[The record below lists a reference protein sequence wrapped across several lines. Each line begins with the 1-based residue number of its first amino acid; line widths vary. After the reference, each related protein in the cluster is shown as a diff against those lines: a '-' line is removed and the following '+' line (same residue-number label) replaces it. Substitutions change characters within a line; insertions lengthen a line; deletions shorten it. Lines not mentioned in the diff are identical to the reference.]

1 MPPDLRKFANLLI
14 LIEKMPTKKSFLR
27 IFFWLLLS
35 GLSVTLVTLGGM
47 YLYLSPKLPSVE
59 TLKQVKLQT
68 PLRVYSRDNKLIGE
82 FGEQRRTPLTFEQ
95 IPPLFINALLAAEDA
110 EFYEH
115 HGVSFKGLVRAGSQI
130 LKTGQIQSGGSTIT
144 MQLARDFFL
153 TRKQVFSRKFNE
165 ILLSLQI
172 ERQLTKEEILEL
184 FCNKMF
190 FGNRAYGLQ
199 AAAQIYYGKN
209 ADQLTVAQLA
219 TIVGSLKAP
228 SAYNVIANPQRAL
241 IRRNWILGRMLELE
255 YIDQTTYDASI
266 PEPIETTYHG
276 LTLDLYAPYV
286 AEVARKEAVDR
297 FGDAAYNDGYRVY
310 TTVDSTLQAS
320 AQTAVITGLLG
331 YDKRHGYRGPEQR
344 FEASTNPEFSD
355 WRDKL
360 RSITT
365 LGGLQAAAVTEVAEQ
380 SIKAIT
386 DSGEIIELGWAQGLS
401 SARPYIN
408 EDRRGPAPKNAEEIL
423 QYGDVIRL
431 AQADDGLWHL
441 SQIPIVQATLVAL
454 DPEDGAIRS
463 LVGGFDFRQ
472 SHFNRAVQG
481 TRQPG
486 SSFKPFFYTAALENG
501 FTPASIINDA
511 PIVIENTA
519 TGVTWRPEN
528 DGGAFSGPIRLRE
541 ALYRS
546 RNLVS
551 IRILRSLGIQT
562 ALDSIGRFGFDASQF
577 PRDLTLALG
586 THALTPLQMAT
597 GYATFANGGYKVDAH
612 LVTHIEDENGD
623 IAYQANPLRVC
634 RECERADIA
643 RKALMPEPDP
653 LPELSAEL
661 DYSPFEQLP
670 AEAEDI
676 VSAMPID
683 ATPYA
688 PRILD
693 ERVAYLIDSMLRD
706 VIVRGTG
713 RLARQLERSDIAGK
727 TGTTNGP
734 RDTWFAGYSPDIVA
748 ISWVGFD
755 QNTLL
760 GRAEYG
766 FSGPLPIWI
775 EFMRTALAGLPEK
788 SFSQPDGI
796 ITVRINPETGLRAE
810 PGDPD
815 AVFEFFLEENAPS
828 VMAGS
833 GADSFMPDEALPDE
847 LF

>member
-47 YLYLSPKLPSVE
+47 YLYLSPKLPPVE

-153 TRKQVFSRKFNE
+153 SRKQVFSRKFNE

-172 ERQLTKEEILEL
+172 EQELTKEEILEL

-228 SAYNVIANPQRAL
+228 SAYNAIANPRRAL
-241 IRRNWILGRMLELE
+241 IRRDWIIGRMLELD
-255 YIDQTTYDASI
+255 YIDQATHDAAI
-266 PEPIETTYHG
+266 QEPIETTYHG

-286 AEVARKEAVDR
+286 AEVARKEVVDR

-310 TTVDSTLQAS
+310 TTVDSRLQAS

-344 FEASTNPEFSD
+344 FEASTSPDFSD
-355 WRDKL
+355 WREQL

-365 LGGLQAAAVTEVAEQ
+365 LGGLPAAAVIEVAEQ
-380 SIKAIT
+380 SVKVLT
-386 DSGEIIELGWAQGLS
+386 GSGEIIELGWDQGLS
-401 SARPYIN
+401 SARPYID
-408 EDRRGPAPKNAEEIL
+408 EDRRGPAPKTAGEVL
-423 QYGDVIRL
+423 AYGDVVRL
-431 AQADDGLWHL
+431 VQTDDELWHL
-441 SQIPIVQATLVAL
+441 SQIPVVQATLVAL
-454 DPEDGAIRS
+454 DPQDGAIRS

-501 FTPASIINDA
+501 LTPASIINDA

-528 DGGAFSGPIRLRE
+528 DDGNFLGPIRLRE

-551 IRILRSLGIQT
+551 ISILRNLGIQT
-562 ALDSIGRFGFDASQF
+562 ALDSIGRFGFDQSQF

-586 THALTPLQMAT
+586 THAITPLQMAT
-597 GYATFANGGYKVDAH
+597 GYATFANGGYKVDSH
-612 LVTHIEDENGD
+612 LVTRIEADNGD
-623 IAYQANPLRVC
+623 IVYEAKPLRVC

-643 RKALMPEPDP
+643 RKALIPEPEP
-653 LPELSAEL
+653 LPVADLGYA
-661 DYSPFEQLP
+661 PFDLQP
-670 AEAEDI
+670 AEAEETI
-676 VSAMPID
+676 LPIPID
-683 ATPYA
+683 ETPYA
-688 PRILD
+688 PRIVD

-706 VIVRGTG
+706 VITRGTG

-734 RDTWFAGYSPDIVA
+734 RDTWFAGYSPDLVA
-748 ISWVGFD
+748 VSWVGFD

-760 GRAEYG
+760 GRTEYG
-766 FSGPLPIWI
+766 GSAALPIWI
-775 EFMRTALAGLPEK
+775 EFMRTALDGIPEK
-788 SFSQPDGI
+788 SFAQPDGLL
-796 ITVRINPETGLRAE
+796 TVRINPETGFRAE

-815 AVFEFFLEENAPS
+815 AIFEFFLEEDAPS
-828 VMAGS
+828 ILSDS
-833 GADSFMPDEALPDE
+833 GADSFMPDEALPNE